1 MRASVPAGLAL
12 AVALCAC
19 PSRSPPPAPPP
30 SPPSAQARDLA
41 VTSKPAGARVLVD
54 GTPACTTP
62 CTVKVEPGP
71 HRISVKQTGYLPW
84 STDVEGGAGEARV
97 DAELVASH

>member
-1 MRASVPAGLAL
+1 MRAARLAGLAL
-12 AVALCAC
+12 ALGLCAC

-30 SPPSAQARDLA
+30 PAPSARARDLA
-41 VTSKPAGARVLVD
+41 VTSRPAGARVLVD
-54 GTPACTTP
+54 GTPACATP

-84 STDVEGGAGEARV
+84 STDLEVGAGEARV
-97 DAELVASH
+97 EAELVASH